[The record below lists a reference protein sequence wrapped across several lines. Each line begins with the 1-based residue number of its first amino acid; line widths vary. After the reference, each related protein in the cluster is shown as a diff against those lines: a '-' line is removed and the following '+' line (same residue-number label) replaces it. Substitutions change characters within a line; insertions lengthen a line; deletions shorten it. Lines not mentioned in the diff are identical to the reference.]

1 MVRKVDI
8 RGSGDTERVMLTRVQ
23 LLAARAI
30 LEWMREDLAKRSDTS
45 IETIKGFEWGGRDP
59 KLATVN
65 KWRHALQMA
74 GVMLL
79 EDDGQLG
86 AGVRLKESESKQ
98 RKRKE

>member
-1 MVRKVDI
+1 MAARKVDI
-8 RGSGDTERVMLTRVQ
+8 TGNRDTQPVMLTRLQ

-30 LEWMREDLAKRSDTS
+30 LEWTREDLAKRSGTS

-59 KLATVN
+59 KMGTVQ

-79 EDDGQLG
+79 EDDGQIG
-86 AGVRLKESESKQ
+86 AGVRLRESASKQ
-98 RKRKE
+98 RKK